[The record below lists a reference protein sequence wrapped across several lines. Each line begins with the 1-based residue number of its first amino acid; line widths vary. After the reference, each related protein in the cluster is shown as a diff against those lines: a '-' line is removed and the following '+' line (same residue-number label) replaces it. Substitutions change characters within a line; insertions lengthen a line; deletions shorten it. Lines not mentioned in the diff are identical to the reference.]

1 MGGQSVASD
10 TGTNGG
16 DPTAQQEG
24 QTLSE
29 YALLLVFIF
38 AVCIL
43 AVGAVAVAVSGE
55 WKNFVDLFPK

>member
-1 MGGQSVASD
+1 MASD

-29 YALLLVFIF
+29 YALLLAFIF

-43 AVGAVAVAVSGE
+43 AVGALAVVVSGK
-55 WKNFVDLFPK
+55 WQNFFDLFPK

>member
-1 MGGQSVASD
+1 MATD

-16 DPTAQQEG
+16 DPAERQEG

-29 YALLLVFIF
+29 YALLLAFIF

-55 WKNFVDLFPK
+55 WQNFVDLFPK

>member
-1 MGGQSVASD
+1 MASD

-16 DPTAQQEG
+16 DPTERQEG

-29 YALLLVFIF
+29 YGLLIAFIF

-43 AVGAVAVAVSGE
+43 AVGGLAVIISGE
-55 WKNFVDLFPK
+55 LQNFVDLSPK

>member
-1 MGGQSVASD
+1 MAIDSR
-10 TGTNGG
+10 TNGG
-16 DPTAQQEG
+16 DPADREAG

>member
-1 MGGQSVASD
+1 MASD

-16 DPTAQQEG
+16 DPTERQEG
-24 QTLSE
+24 QALSE

-43 AVGAVAVAVSGE
+43 AIGALAVVVLGE
-55 WKNFVDLFPK
+55 WQNFVDLLPK

>member
-1 MGGQSVASD
+1 MASD

-16 DPTAQQEG
+16 DPTERQEG
-24 QTLSE
+24 QALSE

-43 AVGAVAVAVSGE
+43 AIGALAVVVLGE
-55 WKNFVDLFPK
+55 WQNFVDLFPK